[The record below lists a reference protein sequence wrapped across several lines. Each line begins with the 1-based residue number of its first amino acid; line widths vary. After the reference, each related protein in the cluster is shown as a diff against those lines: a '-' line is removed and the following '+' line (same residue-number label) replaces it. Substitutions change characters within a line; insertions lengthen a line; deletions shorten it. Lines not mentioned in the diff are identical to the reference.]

1 MRLQGK
7 QRKSSVFL
15 NLLRNRDEP
24 RWKLGPLKRQR
35 CQDARQ
41 ESLRCYPSPLQHEH
55 ASLPFSEPWLAE
67 SGHHR
72 TRRLAVRN
80 YTGAI
85 SENSKEQEVG
95 LLLSYVLDGNV
106 HAVLT
111 VSWRMTT
118 YIVKL
123 LRRPRDI
130 QLSSLTG
137 DRYTTKFRKSCR
149 LSVAYHPWEIYWDR
163 YRKWRC
169 IPQCFPW
176 RQLQH
181 RLNSLQIRSQIRRQ
195 VLFSADW

>member
-35 CQDARQ
+35 CQDVGQ
-41 ESLRCYPSPLQHEH
+41 ESLRCHPSPLQHEH
-55 ASLPFSEPWLAE
+55 ASLSFSEPSLAE

-80 YTGAI
+80 YPGVT
-85 SENSKEQEVG
+85 SENHRIKGVG

-111 VSWRMTT
+111 VTWRMTAD
-118 YIVKL
+118 IIKL
-123 LRRPRDI
+123 LRWPRDI

-137 DRYTTKFRKSCR
+137 DRYTRKFRKRCR
-149 LSVAYHPWEIYWDR
+149 VCQWLTILER
-163 YRKWRC
+163 YIEADIESGGVYR
-169 IPQCFPW
+169 
-176 RQLQH
+176 
-181 RLNSLQIRSQIRRQ
+181 NVSLGDKCNTI
-195 VLFSADW
+195 